1 MRHWIILAC
10 MAALLISCGG
20 TPVAAPMAAAIGR
33 GTIVGYTQTDGE
45 HVTDI
50 TLHNAA
56 AEDPCNPCT
65 SLGFAHEG
73 DRVDILERR
82 ANGAVKIRTSK
93 GIEGWMD
100 SEFVKNE

>member
-1 MRHWIILAC
+1 MKTWIILAC
-10 MAALLISCGG
+10 MAALLTSCGG
-20 TPVAAPMAAAIGR
+20 TSAAAPIGH
-33 GTIVGYTQTDGE
+33 GTIIGYIQTDGE

-56 AEDPCNPCT
+56 ADDPCSPCT

-73 DRVDILERR
+73 DRVDVLERR
-82 ANGAVKIRTSK
+82 ANGAVKVRTSK

-100 SEFVKNE
+100 SEFVKDE

>member
-1 MRHWIILAC
+1 
-10 MAALLISCGG
+10 MATLLISCGG
-20 TPVAAPMAAAIGR
+20 TQQVVPAAAPIGH
-33 GTIVGYTQTDGE
+33 GTIIGYIQTDGE

-56 AEDPCNPCT
+56 ADDPCSPCM
-65 SLGFAHEG
+65 SLGFAHAG

-82 ANGAVKIRTSK
+82 ANGAIKVRTSK